1 MMTSGTA
8 SGHAR
13 QLASIGF
20 SACLTKPVR
29 QSQLCDCLA
38 MAFRGKT
45 SAGSVPQSR
54 RATRRTAVATPR
66 RNERILLAEDNTT
79 NQTVATRLL
88 EKMGFGVVVVANG
101 REAVRALETDR
112 FDLVFMD
119 VQMPVM
125 DGFDATRAIRS
136 LESAVLNRRVPVIA
150 MTAHALKGD
159 RERCLAVGMDDY
171 VSKPIDPKEL
181 AKVTERWVG
190 PLPELVP

>member
-1 MMTSGTA
+1 
-8 SGHAR
+8 
-13 QLASIGF
+13 
-20 SACLTKPVR
+20 
-29 QSQLCDCLA
+29 
-38 MAFRGKT
+38 
-45 SAGSVPQSR
+45 
-54 RATRRTAVATPR
+54 
-66 RNERILLAEDNTT
+66 
-79 NQTVATRLL
+79 
-88 EKMGFGVVVVANG
+88 MGFGVVVVANG